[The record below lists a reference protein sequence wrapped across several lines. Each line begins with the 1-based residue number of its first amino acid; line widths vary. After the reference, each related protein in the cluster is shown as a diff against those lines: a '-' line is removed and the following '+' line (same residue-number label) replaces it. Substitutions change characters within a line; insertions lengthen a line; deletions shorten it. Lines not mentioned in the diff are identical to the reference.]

1 MVDISQA
8 ILTINIPRHTAH
20 LLLLLLFLLL
30 QTSILTFPPLLHST
44 TDLPSPYIRGRS
56 PTQGRFSH
64 MPGPAGQT
72 TAWNKEY
79 RLLRGTGCS
88 QRVSV
93 SRDPHRLIRERDR
106 ERARDSF
113 PVRVVRWETGALAGV
128 AASVISYLTWHNAV
142 CVWVCLV
149 ICPFWHGSKRPAG
162 GHEITKR
169 RAAFINLIQHI
180 RRLMGE
186 GEGFAA
192 LLTYCTSVYTVTVL
206 YSTVQSIRTNEV
218 LYSVHTLSLNGFII
232 NKNQSRN

>member
-1 MVDISQA
+1 VSASPETPIVSSERETE
-8 ILTINIPRHTAH
+8 LTRAH
-20 LLLLLLFLLL
+20 
-30 QTSILTFPPLLHST
+30 Q
-44 TDLPSPYIRGRS
+44 
-56 PTQGRFSH
+56 
-64 MPGPAGQT
+64 
-72 TAWNKEY
+72 
-79 RLLRGTGCS
+79 
-88 QRVSV
+88 
-93 SRDPHRLIRERDR
+93 RERDR
-106 ERARDSF
+106 EKARDSF

-192 LLTYCTSVYTVTVL
+192 LLT
-206 YSTVQSIRTNEV
+206 
-218 LYSVHTLSLNGFII
+218 SVHQYI
-232 NKNQSRN
+232 Q